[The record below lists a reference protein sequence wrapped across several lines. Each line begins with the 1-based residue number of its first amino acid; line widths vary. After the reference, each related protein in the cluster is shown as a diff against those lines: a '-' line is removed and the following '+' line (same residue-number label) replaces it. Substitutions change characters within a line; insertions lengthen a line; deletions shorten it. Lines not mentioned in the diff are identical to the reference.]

1 MYVTSSHSF
10 ITCLVNRNTQDVG
23 KMVVARNRDVQ
34 SSVEQN
40 ESVEG
45 PNPLELIIIKIQV
58 QKALSNGTGM

>member
-1 MYVTSSHSF
+1 
-10 ITCLVNRNTQDVG
+10 VNRNTQDVG